1 MPRHVVVDGSNLA
14 TEGRTMPS
22 LKQLNDAVLAF
33 IAEYPDDLVTVVV
46 DATFGHRIAPS
57 EIAEF
62 DAAIENNELVCP
74 PAGAI
79 GRGDAF
85 VITIAKKVNATILS
99 NDSYQEFHGEAPW
112 LFEDG
117 RLLGGKPVPNVGW
130 VFVAR
135 TPVRGPIS
143 RKAVRAKRG
152 GGKLVETRHGQGGH
166 RPNSLASQP
175 MPTPKAPPP
184 GPRRSTDAAP
194 AVPVPAATAPAA
206 AASAPKAQAPSKHE
220 PINDALPFLAFVEA
234 HPVGST
240 VQATV
245 ESYSSHGAYARAGEV
260 RIYCPLRHMATPA
273 PRAAREV
280 LKLGEV
286 YAFDVVSFNAA
297 RRSIDVAVPG
307 FAPPADPE
315 AAAAAVEAAR
325 AVLGTPVG
333 EMDGVEA
340 PSSAS
345 FAGDEPA
352 AAESLV
358 AAARKRRRR
367 GGGAVST
374 IVEPV
379 VEVAVEP
386 VEPVVEV
393 PVEVEPVGVVEPV
406 AKSVRRRPSK
416 KVAVEPVEPVVEP
429 VAKSVRRR
437 PSKKVAVE
445 PVEPVVEV
453 PVEVEPVGV
462 VEPVAKSVRRRP
474 SKKVAVEPVVEAPVE
489 PAPKAARASK
499 AAKALKAP
507 TAAKAPKQS
516 EPAAPARRRAR
527 RAVSD

>member
-1 MPRHVVVDGSNLA
+1 
-14 TEGRTMPS
+14 
-22 LKQLNDAVLAF
+22 
-33 IAEYPDDLVTVVV
+33 
-46 DATFGHRIAPS
+46 
-57 EIAEF
+57 
-62 DAAIENNELVCP
+62 
-74 PAGAI
+74 
-79 GRGDAF
+79 
-85 VITIAKKVNATILS
+85 
-99 NDSYQEFHGEAPW
+99 
-112 LFEDG
+112 
-117 RLLGGKPVPNVGW
+117 
-130 VFVAR
+130 
-135 TPVRGPIS
+135 
-143 RKAVRAKRG
+143 
-152 GGKLVETRHGQGGH
+152 
-166 RPNSLASQP
+166 
-175 MPTPKAPPP
+175 
-184 GPRRSTDAAP
+184 
-194 AVPVPAATAPAA
+194 
-206 AASAPKAQAPSKHE
+206 
-220 PINDALPFLAFVEA
+220 
-234 HPVGST
+234 
-240 VQATV
+240 
-245 ESYSSHGAYARAGEV
+245 
-260 RIYCPLRHMATPA
+260 MATPA

-416 KVAVEPVEPVVEP
+416 KVAVEPV
-429 VAKSVRRR
+429 
-437 PSKKVAVE
+437 
-445 PVEPVVEV
+445 
-453 PVEVEPVGV
+453 
-462 VEPVAKSVRRRP
+462 
-474 SKKVAVEPVVEAPVE
+474 VEAPVE